1 MKLHRLAAL
10 FALAV
15 AVLPAAGAPSAAR
28 ATACNHTD
36 AVFYTSDTSR
46 LAGELGKYPSSCADY
61 YLSITPTATG
71 DPRGGAPITT
81 IRSLGPQF
89 HAMAEIR
96 LNVWSGRVV
105 NGDWYAAGVQVRTEM
120 AAAGYDAS
128 LGDTWAINEVGE
140 PSGTPMGV
148 DVIKGNDDAR
158 RHFEDFVH
166 GLYDGPD
173 GVPDPGLVFA
183 ADPLQVT
190 TDLTQYTQ
198 DLTSWYSDSTFWQA
212 MSRDV
217 RFWAQETYADARA
230 WGVPAST
237 LAQRTAYLDD
247 YFLHGDRLAAGG
259 DGATD
264 AARAFFA
271 NAYTSLGNASFRQ
284 PIPDTVSGIGFG
296 YTDIGLPGMQS
307 FVSTQTYAERSS
319 IATRL
324 GFAVVPK
331 SATAAETTAVEDQ
344 VAQSIQGSESDPLG
358 ACGPSLQWCDTDVS
372 GAQFNDAWKA
382 FANTLEGS
390 GVQVQI
396 GPDVTVTYAEVDA
409 RGATQVTNP
418 STGFPPPPQGLQ
430 LLSGGLYDDIETT
443 ASYTGPVGVCL
454 AYDPAPYAG
463 YVPHLFFLAGDEW
476 SDVTT
481 SVGASAVCGSAASVG
496 VFAVFAADPTPPVIV
511 PHVAGPLGNG
521 GWYTGD
527 VTVTWD
533 VSDPQSPVSSTAGC
547 DPVTISADTA
557 GATLTC
563 TATSDGG
570 TASADVTVKRDAT
583 PPVVRCR
590 AVPSSLW
597 PPNHMLVPVFV
608 FVRVKDATSGSAG
621 FVLSA
626 ATTSDGNA
634 ARDIVGFRV
643 GTPDVFGLLRAER
656 SGGSSGRVYALT
668 YTARDVAGNTSSC
681 TATVVVEHDRRK

>member
-1 MKLHRLAAL
+1 MKLHRPAAL

-15 AVLPAAGAPSAAR
+15 AALPAAGVPSQAR
-28 ATACNHTD
+28 ATACAHTD

-46 LAGELGKYPSSCADY
+46 LATELGKAPSSCADY
-61 YLSITPTATG
+61 YLSITPTGTG

-120 AAAGYDAS
+120 AAAGYNAS
-128 LGDTWAINEVGE
+128 LGDTWAVNEVGE
-140 PSGTPMGV
+140 PSGTQMGV

-158 RHFEDFVH
+158 QHLEDFVH
-166 GLYDGPD
+166 GLYDGPN

-183 ADPLQVT
+183 ADPGQVA
-190 TDLTQYTQ
+190 TDVSQYTA
-198 DLTSWYSDSTFWQA
+198 DLLSWYSDSAFWTA
-212 MSRDV
+212 MSRYV
-217 RFWAQETYADARA
+217 RFWGQETYADARS
-230 WGVPAST
+230 WGVPGTT
-237 LAQRTAYLDD
+237 LADRSAYLDD
-247 YFLHGDRLAAGG
+247 YFQHGSRLASGG
-259 DGATD
+259 DGPTE
-264 AARAFFA
+264 AARAFLA
-271 NAYTSLGNASFRQ
+271 GAYTPLGNASYRQ
-284 PIPDTVSGIGFG
+284 FGPDPVTGIGIG
-296 YTDIGLPGMQS
+296 YTDIGLTGVQN
-307 FVSTQTYAERSS
+307 FVSTQAYALRSS
-319 IATRL
+319 TPTRF
-324 GFAVVPK
+324 GFAVVP
-331 SATAAETTAVEDQ
+331 SIPAPPETTSIEDQ
-344 VAQSIQGSESDPLG
+344 IAQSIQGSESDPLG
-358 ACGPSLQWCDTDVS
+358 ACGPSLQWCDTDVA

-396 GPDVTVTYAEVDA
+396 GPDVTVTFTEVDA

-430 LLSGGLYDDIETT
+430 FPPGARYDDVETT
-443 ASYTGPVGVCL
+443 AATTGPLGVCV
-454 AYDPAPYAG
+454 AYDPAAYAG
-463 YVPHLFFLAGDEW
+463 YVPHLLYLAGGTW

-481 SVGASAVCGSAASVG
+481 SVGASTVCGSAPSVG
-496 VFAVFAADPTPPVIV
+496 VFVVAAADPTPPVIV

-533 VSDPQSPVSSTAGC
+533 VSDPQSPISATTGC
-547 DPVTISADTA
+547 DPVTVWADTA
-557 GATLTC
+557 GTTLTC

-570 TASADVTVKRDAT
+570 TASAVVTVKRDAT

-590 AVPSSLW
+590 ALPSTLW
-597 PPNHMLVPVFV
+597 PPSHGLVPVFV
-608 FVRVKDATSGSAG
+608 VVRVKDATSGPAG

-626 ATTSDGNA
+626 ATSSDGNA

-643 GTPDVFGLLRAER
+643 GTRDVLGLLRAEKP
-656 SGGSSGRVYALT
+656 GRVYSLT
-668 YTARDVAGNTSSC
+668 YTAQDGAGNTSTC
-681 TATVVVEHDRRK
+681 TATVTVTHPQRRK